1 MMRSLFSGVSG
12 LKVHQTKMDVIGNNI
27 ANVNTT
33 SYKSM
38 SINFSELMY
47 QTSAAASGPN
57 ATTGTAGKNPKQI
70 GLGVVSGA
78 ISTAITQSGS
88 AQTTNNPFDVRITG
102 DAFFIVSNGSE
113 NLMTRDGS
121 FFVDAAG
128 NLAMTST
135 GFNVMGWQVDE
146 QTGKV
151 KQDTVTALR
160 IMSQEN
166 MTYDAEYT
174 TNGNISG
181 IVDKK
186 DTDINSPSGKTINFQ
201 FFDNLGYSYTAKL
214 SLHKASNDGE
224 FYLEMDDILDSDGKS
239 ISEYYKVPISDI
251 AKLGAATD
259 VTTEEAYNPL
269 TDTFKIT
276 VLDTS
281 VTPNVNVERP
291 VTRTV
296 NYNQADGTYK
306 ISFTDDKGAIITDA
320 THAGYLDAIRATGV
334 DVDALGA
341 PGADGTYTVQMAS
354 FAPAPTGADATA
366 PRELDTATITAN
378 LAVLQAIF
386 GDSIDQGTR
395 TATVDPLTGSLTVTG
410 KNVQGGLIRFNTD
423 TGAFI
428 SANGNPTGLTIDF
441 ADQFTS
447 GGTVTS
453 LRNFHDI
460 QLDLTRMK
468 SSDNGGSAALS
479 ADSGDLQ
486 GLGAGRKLGEMSGI
500 TISDNG
506 EIWAAYDNGMSRL
519 LGQIAVAEFANASGL
534 EKVGDNLYRPTLNSG
549 DFDGIGVDIKVS
561 GGAMNSGQLEMSNVD
576 LSTEFTEMITTQRGF
591 QANSRIITTSDSLLE
606 ELVNLKR

>member
-47 QTSAAASGPN
+47 QTSANASGPN

-78 ISTAITQSGS
+78 ISTAITSAGS
-88 AQTTNNPFDVRITG
+88 AQTTNNPFDIRITG
-102 DAFFIVSNGSE
+102 DSFFIVSDGS
-113 NLMTRDGS
+113 NNYFTRDGS
-121 FFVDAAG
+121 FYVDSAG

-146 QTGKV
+146 ETGKV
-151 KQDTVTALR
+151 RQDTVTALR

-166 MTYDAEYT
+166 LTYDAEYT
-174 TNGNISG
+174 TNGNITG

-186 DTDINSPSGKTINFQ
+186 DTDINSTAGKTINLPI
-201 FFDNLGYSYTAKL
+201 FDNLGYSSTVKL
-214 SLHKASNDGE
+214 SLHKATNDGE
-224 FYLEMDDILDSDGKS
+224 FYLEMDDILDSEQKS
-239 ISEYYKVPISDI
+239 ITEYYGVDLADI
-251 AKLGAATD
+251 ARLGAATD
-259 VTTEEAYNPL
+259 VSVQETHNPL
-269 TDTFKIT
+269 TDTFNIT
-276 VLDTS
+276 VLDQATNTNVQTPITRS
-281 VTPNVNVERP
+281 VT
-291 VTRTV
+291 
-296 NYNQADGTYK
+296 YNQATNSYSV
-306 ISFTDDKGAIITDA
+306 SFRDDSNTLITDA
-320 THAGYLDAIRATGV
+320 DTLNRIGE
-334 DVDALGA
+334 ALGINIGNA
-341 PGADGTYTVQMAS
+341 LGTATDGVYTVS
-354 FAPAPTGADATA
+354 LDDFSTEGADANSERAVT
-366 PRELDTATITAN
+366 LTNN
-378 LAVLQAIF
+378 LEKLQAIF
-386 GDSIDQGTR
+386 GSSIDQTIN
-395 TATVDPLTGSLTVTG
+395 TATVDPLTGALTVTN
-410 KNVQGGLIRFNTD
+410 KNITGGLVRFNTD

-441 ADQFTS
+441 AEQLTKD
-447 GGTVTS
+447 GAVTS

-460 QLDLTRMK
+460 EIDMTRMK
-468 SSDNGGSAALS
+468 NADNGGSASLA
-479 ADSGDLQ
+479 ADSGDLN
-486 GLGAGRKLGEMSGI
+486 GLGAGRKLGDMSGI
-500 TISDNG
+500 QISDNG

-519 LGQIAVAEFANASGL
+519 LGQIAVAEFANPSGL
-534 EKVGDNLYRPTLNSG
+534 EKVGDNLYNKTLNSG

>member
-174 TNGNISG
+174 TNGNIGG

-224 FYLEMDDILDSDGKS
+224 FYMEMDDILDSDGKS

-276 VLDTS
+276 VLDAATN
-281 VTPNVNVERP
+281 TNVERP

-296 NYNQADGTYK
+296 SYNQADGTYK
-306 ISFTDDKGAIITDA
+306 VSFTDDKGAIITDA
-320 THAGYLDAIRATGV
+320 THAGYLDAIRAAGV
-334 DVDALGA
+334 DVDALGGA
-341 PGADGTYTVQMAS
+341 GADGTYTVQMTS
-354 FAPAPTGADATA
+354 FAPAPTGAGADATA
-366 PRELDTATITAN
+366 PRELDTTTIQNN

-395 TATVDPLTGSLTVTG
+395 TATVDPLTGALTVTG

-423 TGAFI
+423 TGVFI

-453 LRNFHDI
+453 LRNFHD
-460 QLDLTRMK
+460 
-468 SSDNGGSAALS
+468 
-479 ADSGDLQ
+479 
-486 GLGAGRKLGEMSGI
+486 
-500 TISDNG
+500 
-506 EIWAAYDNGMSRL
+506 
-519 LGQIAVAEFANASGL
+519 
-534 EKVGDNLYRPTLNSG
+534 
-549 DFDGIGVDIKVS
+549 
-561 GGAMNSGQLEMSNVD
+561 
-576 LSTEFTEMITTQRGF
+576 
-591 QANSRIITTSDSLLE
+591 
-606 ELVNLKR
+606 

>member
-88 AQTTNNPFDVRITG
+88 AQTTNNPFDIRITG
-102 DAFFIVSNGSE
+102 DAFFVVSNGSE

-214 SLHKASNDGE
+214 SLHKAANDGE

-239 ISEYYKVPISDI
+239 ISEYYHVPVSDI

-276 VLDTS
+276 VLDTA
-281 VTPNVNVERP
+281 TNTNVERP

-306 ISFTDDKGAIITDA
+306 ISFTDDKGAIITEA
-320 THAGYLDAIRATGV
+320 SHPGYLAAIGNAGV
-334 DVDALGA
+334 DVGALGA
-341 PGADGTYTVQMAS
+341 AGADGTYTVQMDS
-354 FAPAPTGADATA
+354 FAPAPTGTGADPTA
-366 PRELDTATITAN
+366 PRDIDTTAIQNN

-395 TATVDPLTGSLTVTG
+395 TATVDPLTGVLTVTG

-441 ADQFTS
+441 ADSFTNNNV
-447 GGTVTS
+447 VTS

-468 SSDNGGSAALS
+468 SSENGGSAALS

-549 DFDGIGVDIKVS
+549 DFDGIGVDIKVN
-561 GGAMNSGQLEMSNVD
+561 GGSMNSGQLEMSNVD

>member
-47 QTSAAASGPN
+47 QTSANASGPN

-78 ISTAITQSGS
+78 ISTAITSAGS
-88 AQTTNNPFDVRITG
+88 AQTTNNPFDIRISG
-102 DAFFIVSNGSE
+102 DAFFIVSNGSD
-113 NLMTRDGS
+113 NLFTRDGS
-121 FFVDAAG
+121 FYVDAAG

-135 GFNVMGWQVDE
+135 GYNVMGWQVDAE
-146 QTGKV
+146 TGKV
-151 KQDTVTALR
+151 RQDTVTALR

-174 TNGNISG
+174 TNGNITG

-186 DTDINSPSGKTINFQ
+186 DTDINSTAGKTINLPI
-201 FFDNLGYSYTAKL
+201 FDNLGYSYTVKL
-214 SLHKASNDGE
+214 SLHKATNDGE
-224 FYLEMDDILDSDGKS
+224 FYLEMDDILDSEQKS
-239 ISEYYKVPISDI
+239 ISEYYGVPIDQI
-251 AKLGAATD
+251 ARLGAQSD
-259 VTTEEAYNPL
+259 VNVQDAYNPL
-269 TDTFKIT
+269 TDTFNIT
-276 VLDTS
+276 VTDDGG
-281 VTPNVNVERP
+281 NRVETP
-291 VTRTV
+291 VTRSVT
-296 NYNQADGTYK
+296 YDQATRSYKVSFMDDTGT
-306 ISFTDDKGAIITDA
+306 IINNT
-320 THAGYLDAIRATGV
+320 TPTGYMDAIKAAGI

-341 PGADGTYTVQMAS
+341 AQADGTYLVPLTN
-354 FAPAPTGADATA
+354 FAADPTGADADPDA
-366 PRELDTATITAN
+366 VRGLDTTTIQSN
-378 LAVLQAIF
+378 LAALQVIF
-386 GDSIDQGTR
+386 GEDINQAVKG
-395 TATVDPLTGSLTVTG
+395 ATLDPLTGTLTVTD
-410 KNVQGGLIRFNTD
+410 KTIQGGLIRFNTD

-441 ADQFTS
+441 AEQFTNANNV
-447 GGTVTS
+447 VTS

-460 QLDLTRMK
+460 EIDMTRMK
-468 SSDNGGSAALS
+468 SSDNGGSASLA
-479 ADSGDLQ
+479 ADSGDLN
-486 GLGAGRKLGEMSGI
+486 GLGAGRKLGDMSGI
-500 TISDNG
+500 QISDNG

-519 LGQIAVAEFANASGL
+519 LGQIAVAEFANPSGL
-534 EKVGDNLYRPTLNSG
+534 EKVGDNLYNKTLNSG
-549 DFDGIGVDIKVS
+549 DFDGIGVDIKVN

>member
-47 QTSAAASGPN
+47 QTSANASGPN

-78 ISTAITQSGS
+78 ISTAITSAGS
-88 AQTTNNPFDVRITG
+88 AQTTNNPFDIRITG
-102 DAFFIVSNGSE
+102 DSFFIVSDGS
-113 NLMTRDGS
+113 NNYFTRDGS
-121 FFVDAAG
+121 FYVDSAG

-146 QTGKV
+146 ETGKV
-151 KQDTVTALR
+151 RQDTVTALR

-166 MTYDAEYT
+166 LTYDAEYT
-174 TNGNISG
+174 TNGNITG

-186 DTDINSPSGKTINFQ
+186 DTDINSTAGKTINLPI
-201 FFDNLGYSYTAKL
+201 FDNLGYSYTVKL
-214 SLHKASNDGE
+214 SLHKATNDGE
-224 FYLEMDDILDSDGKS
+224 FYLEMDDILDSEQKS
-239 ISEYYKVPISDI
+239 ITEYYGVDLADI
-251 AKLGAATD
+251 ARLGAATD
-259 VTTEEAYNPL
+259 VSVQETHNPL
-269 TDTFKIT
+269 TDTFNIT
-276 VLDTS
+276 VLDQATNTNVQTPITRS
-281 VTPNVNVERP
+281 VT
-291 VTRTV
+291 
-296 NYNQADGTYK
+296 YNQATNSYSV
-306 ISFTDDKGAIITDA
+306 SFRDDSNTLITDA
-320 THAGYLDAIRATGV
+320 DTLNRIGE
-334 DVDALGA
+334 ALGINIGNA
-341 PGADGTYTVQMAS
+341 LGTATDGVYTVS
-354 FAPAPTGADATA
+354 LDDFSTEGADANSERAVT
-366 PRELDTATITAN
+366 LTNN
-378 LAVLQAIF
+378 LEKLQAIF
-386 GDSIDQGTR
+386 GSSIDQTIN
-395 TATVDPLTGSLTVTG
+395 TATVDPLTGALTVTN
-410 KNVQGGLIRFNTD
+410 KNITGGLVRFNTD

-441 ADQFTS
+441 AEQLTKD
-447 GGTVTS
+447 GAVTS

-460 QLDLTRMK
+460 EIDMTRMK
-468 SSDNGGSAALS
+468 NADNGGSASLA
-479 ADSGDLQ
+479 ADSGDLN
-486 GLGAGRKLGEMSGI
+486 GLGAGRKLGDMSGI
-500 TISDNG
+500 QISDNG

-519 LGQIAVAEFANASGL
+519 LGQIAVAEFANPSGL
-534 EKVGDNLYRPTLNSG
+534 EKVGDNLYNKTLNSG

>member
-47 QTSAAASGPN
+47 QTTAKASGPN

-70 GLGVVSGA
+70 GLGVVSAA
-78 ISTAITQSGS
+78 ISTAVTQSGS
-88 AQTTNNPFDVRITG
+88 AQTTNNPFDIRISG
-102 DAFFIVSNGSE
+102 ESFFVVSDGS
-113 NLMTRDGS
+113 NNFFTRDGS
-121 FFVDAAG
+121 FYVDAGG

-135 GFNVMGWQVDE
+135 GYNVMGWQVDE
-146 QTGKV
+146 ETGKV

-174 TNGNISG
+174 TKGNITG

-186 DTDINSPSGKTINFQ
+186 DTDINSTSGKTINLPI
-201 FFDNLGYSYTAKL
+201 FDNLGYSYTVKL

-224 FYLEMDDILDSDGKS
+224 FYLEMDDILDSEAKS
-239 ISEYYKVPISDI
+239 ISEYYGVPLSDI
-251 AKLGAATD
+251 AKLGAATN
-259 VTTEEAYNPL
+259 VTVQDAYNPL

-276 VLDTS
+276 VAGA
-281 VTPNVNVERP
+281 ERA
-291 VTRTV
+291 VTRAV
-296 NYNQADGTYK
+296 NYDQASKAYK
-306 ISFTDDKGAIITDA
+306 ISFMDDKGALITD
-320 THAGYLDAIRATGV
+320 TDTLTAIQATGIAV
-334 DVDALGA
+334 NQLGTA
-341 PGADGTYTVQMAS
+341 TDGVYTVS
-354 FAPAPTGADATA
+354 VDKLAPAPTGTNPDLNAVRAADLAATG
-366 PRELDTATITAN
+366 N
-378 LAVLQAIF
+378 LSIMQAIF
-386 GDSIDQGTR
+386 GEGINDATR
-395 TATVDPLTGSLTVTG
+395 TATIDPLTGTLTVTE
-410 KNVQGGLIRFNTD
+410 KAVQGGLIRFNTD
-423 TGAFI
+423 NGAFI

-441 ADQFTS
+441 AESFTS
-447 GGTVTS
+447 NGVVTS

-460 QLDLTRMK
+460 DIDLTRMK
-468 SSDNGGSAALS
+468 SSDNGGSASLS
-479 ADSGDLQ
+479 ADSGDLE

-500 TISDNG
+500 TIADNG
-506 EIWAAYDNGMSRL
+506 EIYATYDNGMTRL

-534 EKVGDNLYRPTLNSG
+534 EKVGDNLYSATLNSG
-549 DFDGIGVDIKVS
+549 AFDGIGVDIKVN

-576 LSTEFTEMITTQRGF
+576 LSTEFTELITTQRGF

>member
-47 QTSAAASGPN
+47 QTSANASGPN

-78 ISTAITQSGS
+78 ISTAITSAGS

-102 DAFFIVSNGSE
+102 DAFFIVSNGSD
-113 NLMTRDGS
+113 NLFTRDGS
-121 FFVDAAG
+121 FYVDAAG

-135 GFNVMGWQVDE
+135 GYNVMGWQVDPE
-146 QTGKV
+146 TGRV

-186 DTDINSPSGKTINFQ
+186 DTDINSTAGKAINLPI
-201 FFDNLGYSYTAKL
+201 FDNLGYAYTVKL
-214 SLHKASNDGE
+214 SLHKATADGE
-224 FYLEMDDILDSDGKS
+224 FYMEMDDILDSESKS
-239 ISEYYKVPISDI
+239 ISEYYGVPIDEI
-251 AKLGAATD
+251 AKLGASGTE
-259 VTTEEAYNPL
+259 VGVEEAYNPL
-269 TDTFKIT
+269 TDTFNIN
-276 VLDTS
+276 
-281 VTPNVNVERP
+281 VTENGAIVERAVSRA
-291 VTRTV
+291 VT
-296 NYNQADGTYK
+296 YDQATRAYK
-306 ISFTDDKGAIITDA
+306 VSFTDDKGAIITEA
-320 THAGYLDAIRATGV
+320 THPGYLAAIATAGINV
-334 DVDALGA
+334 ASLGTA
-341 PGADGTYTVQMAS
+341 QADGTYSVPMEN
-354 FAPAPTGADATA
+354 FAPAPTAADADPDA
-366 PRELDTATITAN
+366 ARALDTKTITDN
-378 LAVLQAIF
+378 LNLFQTIF
-386 GDSIDQGTR
+386 GTDIDQGTR
-395 TATVDPLTGSLTVTG
+395 TATVDPLTGTLTVTQ
-410 KNVQGGLIRFNTD
+410 KSIQGGVLRFNTE

-441 ADQFTS
+441 AEQFTNN
-447 GGTVTS
+447 GVVTS
-453 LRNFHDI
+453 LRNFHDVEI
-460 QLDLTRMK
+460 DMTTMK
-468 SSDNGGSAALS
+468 SSNNGGSASLS
-479 ADSGDLQ
+479 ADSGDLE

-500 TISDNG
+500 QISDNG

-519 LGQIAVAEFANASGL
+519 LGQIAVAEFANPSGL
-534 EKVGDNLYRPTLNSG
+534 EKVGDNLYNKTLNSG
-549 DFDGIGVDIKVS
+549 DFDGIGVDIKVN

>member
-47 QTSAAASGPN
+47 QTSANASGPN

-78 ISTAITQSGS
+78 ISTAITSAGS
-88 AQTTNNPFDVRITG
+88 AQTTNNPFDIRISG
-102 DAFFIVSNGSE
+102 DAFFIVSNGSD
-113 NLMTRDGS
+113 NLFTRDGS
-121 FFVDAAG
+121 FYVDSAG

-135 GFNVMGWQVDE
+135 GYNVMGWQVDPE
-146 QTGKV
+146 TGKV
-151 KQDTVTALR
+151 KQDNVTALR

-166 MTYDAEYT
+166 LTYDAEYT
-174 TNGNISG
+174 TNGNITG

-186 DTDINSPSGKTINFQ
+186 DTDINSTSGKTINLPI
-201 FFDNLGYSYTAKL
+201 FDNLGYSYTVKL

-224 FYLEMDDILDSDGKS
+224 FYLEMDDIQDSEGKS
-239 ISEYYKVPISDI
+239 ISEYYGVPVSDI
-251 AKLGAATD
+251 AKLGAPTN
-259 VTTEEAYNPL
+259 VTVKEPYNPL
-269 TDTFKIT
+269 TDTFNIT
-276 VLDTS
+276 VQDPDTGA
-281 VTPNVNVERP
+281 NVQRP
-291 VTRTV
+291 VTRAVT
-296 NYNQADGTYK
+296 YNQADNSYK
-306 ISFTDDKGAIITDA
+306 ISFMDDKGTIITN
-320 THAGYLDAIRATGV
+320 TSHAGYLDAITAAGI
-334 DVDALGA
+334 DVGALGA
-341 PGADGTYTVQMAS
+341 PQADGTYSVALNS
-354 FAPAPTGADATA
+354 FAPDPTGADADPTA
-366 PRELDTATITAN
+366 PRDLTTEEVQKN

-386 GDSIDQGTR
+386 GEDINQTTR
-395 TATVDPLTGSLTVTG
+395 TATVDPLTGTFSITE
-410 KNVQGGLIRFNTD
+410 KAVQGGLIRFNTD

-441 ADQFTS
+441 AESFTR
-447 GGTVTS
+447 GGVVTS

-460 QLDLTRMK
+460 EIDMTRMK
-468 SSDNGGSAALS
+468 SSDNGGSASLA
-479 ADSGDLQ
+479 ADSGDLN
-486 GLGAGRKLGEMSGI
+486 GLGAGRKLGDMSGI
-500 TISDNG
+500 QISDNG

-519 LGQIAVAEFANASGL
+519 LGQIAVAEFANPSGL
-534 EKVGDNLYRPTLNSG
+534 EKVGDNLYNKTLNSG
-549 DFDGIGVDIKVS
+549 DFDGIGVDIKVN

>member
-47 QTSAAASGPN
+47 QTSANASGPN

-78 ISTAITQSGS
+78 ISTAITSAGS

-102 DAFFIVSNGSE
+102 DAFFIVSNGSD
-113 NLMTRDGS
+113 NLFTRDGS
-121 FFVDAAG
+121 FYVDAAG

-135 GFNVMGWQVDE
+135 GYNVMGWQVDPE
-146 QTGKV
+146 TGRV

-186 DTDINSPSGKTINFQ
+186 DTDINSTAGKAINLPI
-201 FFDNLGYSYTAKL
+201 FDNLGYAYTVKL
-214 SLHKASNDGE
+214 SLHKATTDGE
-224 FYLEMDDILDSDGKS
+224 FYMEMDDILDSESKS
-239 ISEYYKVPISDI
+239 ISEYYGVPISQI
-251 AKLGAATD
+251 ATLGARQD
-259 VTTEEAYNPL
+259 VSVQEAYNPL
-269 TDTFKIT
+269 TDTFNIT
-276 VLDTS
+276 VHDATNN
-281 VTPNVNVERP
+281 TDKETP
-291 VTRTV
+291 VTRSVTYDQATKT
-296 NYNQADGTYK
+296 YNV
-306 ISFTDDKGAIITDA
+306 SFRDDQGNLVDAANLGAIGT
-320 THAGYLDAIRATGV
+320 
-334 DVDALGA
+334 ALGLGTA
-341 PGADGTYTVQMAS
+341 PGSNQVAITLDSIVA
-354 FAPAPTGADATA
+354 AATGADAND
-366 PRELDTATITAN
+366 PRSFEVQAGQLNDLQMIFGSDINNTVNDATI
-378 LAVLQAIF
+378 
-386 GDSIDQGTR
+386 
-395 TATVDPLTGSLTVTG
+395 DPLTGTLTVTE
-410 KNVQGGLIRFNTD
+410 KNIQGGVLRFNTE

-441 ADQFTS
+441 AEQFTNN
-447 GGTVTS
+447 GVVTS
-453 LRNFHDI
+453 LRNFHDVEI
-460 QLDLTRMK
+460 DMTTMK
-468 SSDNGGSAALS
+468 SSNNGGSASLS
-479 ADSGDLQ
+479 ADSGDLE
-486 GLGAGRKLGEMSGI
+486 GHGAGRKLGEMSGI
-500 TISDNG
+500 QISDNG

-519 LGQIAVAEFANASGL
+519 LGQIAVAEFANPSGL
-534 EKVGDNLYRPTLNSG
+534 EKVGDNLYNKTLNSG
-549 DFDGIGVDIKVS
+549 DFDGIGVDIKVN

>member
-47 QTSAAASGPN
+47 QTSANASGPN

-78 ISTAITQSGS
+78 ISTAITSAGS

-102 DAFFIVSNGSE
+102 DAFFIVSNGSD
-113 NLMTRDGS
+113 NLFTRDGS
-121 FFVDAAG
+121 FYIDAAG

-135 GFNVMGWQVDE
+135 GYNVMGWQVDE
-146 QTGKV
+146 ETGRV

-166 MTYDAEYT
+166 MTYAAEYT
-174 TNGNISG
+174 TNGYISG

-186 DTDINSPSGKTINFQ
+186 DTDINSTAGKTINLPI
-201 FFDNLGYSYTAKL
+201 FDNLGYSYTVKL
-214 SLHKASNDGE
+214 SLHKATNDGE
-224 FYLEMDDILDSDGKS
+224 FYLEMDDILDSEQKS
-239 ISEYYKVPISDI
+239 ITEYYGVQNLSDI
-251 AKLGAATD
+251 ATLGSRQD
-259 VTTEEAYNPL
+259 VKVQEANNPL
-269 TDTFKIT
+269 TDTFNIT
-276 VLDTS
+276 VTE
-281 VTPNVNVERP
+281 NGANVEKPITRAITYDQA
-291 VTRTV
+291 TRT
-296 NYNQADGTYK
+296 YNV
-306 ISFTDDKGAIITDA
+306 SFRDDQGQVVTEAA
-320 THAGYLDAIRATGV
+320 VLDAIGV
-334 DVDALGA
+334 ALGGNR
-341 PGADGTYTVQMAS
+341 PTSGDYTIALDDIVA
-354 FAPAPTGADATA
+354 AATGADAND
-366 PRELDTATITAN
+366 PRTFDVVAAQLPNLQMIFGSGIDNTINNATI
-378 LAVLQAIF
+378 
-386 GDSIDQGTR
+386 
-395 TATVDPLTGSLTVTG
+395 DPLTGTLTVTN
-410 KNVQGGLIRFNTD
+410 KNIQGGLIRFNTD

-441 ADQFTS
+441 KDQLTGAD
-447 GGTVTS
+447 GTVTS
-453 LRNFHDI
+453 LRNFHDVE
-460 QLDLTRMK
+460 LDLTTMK
-468 SSDNGGSAALS
+468 SNDNGGSASLS
-479 ADSGDLQ
+479 ADSG
-486 GLGAGRKLGEMSGI
+486 GLNGQGAGRKLGDMSGI
-500 TISDNG
+500 QISDNG

-519 LGQIAVAEFANASGL
+519 LGQIAVAEFANPSGL
-534 EKVGDNLYRPTLNSG
+534 EKVGDNLYNKTLNSG
-549 DFDGIGVDIKVS
+549 DFDGIGVDIKVN